1 MDRQGRTR
9 KCYSKI
15 RSASLM
21 RLDKMGV
28 YHGGDEDG
36 DQKISELKYK
46 PIFPLQNPTT
56 ALITR
61 LIFQVAELFHRGEHA
76 SILAM
81 YGTRGFIDYDY
92 VLGGYDTEAVLRVL
106 RTRSFLS
113 SVRMQTEP
121 NSVLVC
127 DNCNIHHSDEL
138 IDMVEAAGAKMQFL
152 AAYSPIDN
160 SIEMAFNVFKM
171 FWKRERWYADN
182 MALDVRIK
190 YCIENFYAQPEKA
203 AVAAYEKCGY
213 Y

>member
-1 MDRQGRTR
+1 
-9 KCYSKI
+9 
-15 RSASLM
+15 M

-76 SILAM
+76 SILAL

-92 VLGGYDTEAVLRVL
+92 VLGGYDTEAALRVFENMVVPQL
-106 RTRSFLS
+106 GSYADG
-113 SVRMQTEP
+113 EP

-127 DNCNIHHSDEL
+127 DNCNIHHSDDYLENADHRINKL
-138 IDMVEAAGAKMQFL
+138 QHLFPIITVLQNANHRNT
-152 AAYSPIDN
+152 AYSCDQ
-160 SIEMAFNVFKM
+160 
-171 FWKRERWYADN
+171 Y
-182 MALDVRIK
+182 
-190 YCIENFYAQPEKA
+190 
-203 AVAAYEKCGY
+203 
-213 Y
+213 

>member
-76 SILAM
+76 SILAL

-92 VLGGYDTEAVLRVL
+92 VLGGYDTEAVLRVFENTVVPQL
-106 RTRSFLS
+106 GSYADG
-113 SVRMQTEP
+113 EP

-127 DNCNIHHSDEL
+127 DNCNIHHSDDYLE
-138 IDMVEAAGAKMQFL
+138 
-152 AAYSPIDN
+152 N
-160 SIEMAFNVFKM
+160 
-171 FWKRERWYADN
+171 ADH
-182 MALDVRIK
+182 RINK
-190 YCIENFYAQPEKA
+190 LQHLFFHHNGSSECKSSEYR
-203 AVAAYEKCGY
+203 VWL
-213 Y
+213 